1 MYRGVS
7 VSPALSSPLI
17 SASTSWSI
25 AGISTLR
32 AYSLYAGML
41 IIMLEITSPFR
52 LCWYLSAYSVA
63 RMPPHE

>member
-7 VSPALSSPLI
+7 VSPDASRRMI

-25 AGISTLR
+25 AGMSTER

-52 LCWYLSAYSVA
+52 CS
-63 RMPPHE
+63 